1 MAAWSSTEPRKTV
14 GPGRDRSGVADIGRD
29 VMARAKCLV
38 NRERADRSRSS
49 PDDDLRRP
57 SPFEKPGPSGVTM
70 RDDRRTLPEQ
80 RWAIY

>member
-1 MAAWSSTEPRKTV
+1 
-14 GPGRDRSGVADIGRD
+14 
-29 VMARAKCLV
+29 MARAKGLV

-49 PDDDLRRP
+49 RDDDLRRP
-57 SPFEKPGPSGVTM
+57 SPFEKPSPSGVTM

>member
-1 MAAWSSTEPRKTV
+1 MV
-14 GPGRDRSGVADIGRD
+14 LDRTAEDRRSRARPQRRSDIGYD
-29 VMARAKCLV
+29 VMARAKGLV

-49 PDDDLRRP
+49 RDDDLRRP
-57 SPFEKPGPSGVTM
+57 SPFEKPSPSGVTM